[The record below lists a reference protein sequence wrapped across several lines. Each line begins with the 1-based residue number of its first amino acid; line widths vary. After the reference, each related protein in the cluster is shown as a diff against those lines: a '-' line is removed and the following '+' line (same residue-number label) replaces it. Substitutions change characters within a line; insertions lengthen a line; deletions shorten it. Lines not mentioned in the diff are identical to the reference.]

1 MGDSIASILDNL
13 ISPSG
18 GGVPKAMALSLFSP
32 KLKSSS
38 YSHNRPYSIR
48 YLDFMLVLD
57 GSGSIGA
64 EDFKEGKE
72 ATEVRG
78 NNHFLSSKVSNRLV
92 TTE

>member
-1 MGDSIASILDNL
+1 MGDSIASTLDNL

-18 GGVPKAMALSLFSP
+18 SGGSKQLMAASWFRT
-32 KLKSSS
+32 KSRY
-38 YSHNRPYSIR
+38 YSHRRPSSIR

-57 GSGSIGA
+57 SSGSIGA

-78 NNHFLSSKVSNRLV
+78 NSHTYRKMFPIHCKKYP
-92 TTE
+92 